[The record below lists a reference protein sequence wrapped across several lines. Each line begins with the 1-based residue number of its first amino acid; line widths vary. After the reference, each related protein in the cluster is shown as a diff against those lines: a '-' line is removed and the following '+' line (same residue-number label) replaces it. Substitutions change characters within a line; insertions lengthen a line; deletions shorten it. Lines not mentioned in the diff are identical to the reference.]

1 MRVDCYN
8 ASECPI
14 SEVACGDT
22 FYLEGRLWIKVE
34 QCAVDLYPMRTDR
47 CSIVAL
53 DRGELRSI
61 KADAL
66 VILADTKIVANTKEI
81 ANEV

>member
-8 ASECPI
+8 ASECPV
-14 SEVACGDT
+14 SSVECGDT
-22 FYLEGRLWIKVE
+22 FYFAGRLWIKVE
-34 QCAVDLYPMRTDR
+34 QCNVDLYPMDR

-61 KADAL
+61 KSDAL